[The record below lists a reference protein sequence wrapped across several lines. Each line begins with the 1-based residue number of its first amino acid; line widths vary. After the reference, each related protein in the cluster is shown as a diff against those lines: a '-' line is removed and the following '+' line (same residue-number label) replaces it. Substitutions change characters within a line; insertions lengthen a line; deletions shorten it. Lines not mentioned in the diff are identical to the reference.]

1 MADDIEDNDEWE
13 DDADNGLELLNVL
26 KSYETEYPKRNMT
39 DKVRTIMNDC
49 INKMRADLY
58 EVNHKKKRAADGSR
72 LHPRLSILC
81 QRPAISPLV
90 EVIILRTVKGKK
102 AHVGVVHTLYSF
114 RTRIVFAI
122 CG

>member
-1 MADDIEDNDEWE
+1 
-13 DDADNGLELLNVL
+13 
-26 KSYETEYPKRNMT
+26 MT

-81 QRPAISPLV
+81 QRPAINPLV
-90 EVIILRTVKGKK
+90 EVIILRTVKLLH
-102 AHVGVVHTLYSF
+102 ALYSF
-114 RTRIVFAI
+114 RTRIAFTYPTGTRADY
-122 CG
+122 